1 MIVAHRAHSYVV
13 LYSAPSFCS
22 FILSLHLL
30 FTRDNLY
37 FLIQAATLFSRI
49 CGRQPRTLQL
59 CITMLER
66 CFKTNKRLSSK
77 EEECR
82 LLTTIGEIL
91 SLQGPAF
98 VDKASNIFREATK
111 RDPQNPA
118 PLLGLIRL
126 QIVEGA
132 MDEAESQIELLGL
145 MHNLEDLGYEMLFI
159 QALLPNTAAPDNNGG
174 GGRNAKNQQKQV
186 CSLLLLCF
194 FSLLC

>member
-1 MIVAHRAHSYVV
+1 
-13 LYSAPSFCS
+13 
-22 FILSLHLL
+22 
-30 FTRDNLY
+30 
-37 FLIQAATLFSRI
+37 
-49 CGRQPRTLQL
+49 
-59 CITMLER
+59 MLER
-66 CFKTNKRLSSK
+66 CFKTNKRLLSK

-91 SLQGPAF
+91 SLQGPSF

-145 MHNLEDLGYEMLFI
+145 MHNLEELGHEMLFI
-159 QALLPNTAAPDNNGG
+159 QALLPNSSAAPAESERDG
-174 GGRNAKNQQKQV
+174 KSSQQKRV
-186 CSLLLLCF
+186 CFPCCCLLCCCF
-194 FSLLC
+194 AAVLEVRSVCIL